1 VTTVWVLGAT
11 GRGGRAI
18 AQALAASGT
27 DVVLV
32 GRDQGKL
39 DELAH
44 FLASSTRTE
53 VAFGAAELAALIV
66 DQTPTVVVNTVGPF
80 TDTTLPLARA
90 SLAAGSHYIDLANEL
105 DPVRELLELD
115 PVARD
120 RGVTAVTGA
129 GFGVLATEA
138 LALELRG
145 GREPAARARVAALP
159 AVESLGPTVLASLID
174 AVASGGRRY
183 RDGRLVRHRLGAES
197 ESIPLPGLPPRPAV
211 GVPTGELEAASRGS
225 GAGDVLAYSSEVPS
239 GRIVRALLPG
249 VSAVLAVEPIRARL
263 KGLARRLRLTLPVT
277 PGTASWAYARLEWAD
292 GTRREAWLSTGEAYH
307 FTARVVALIA
317 IRLRDGSA
325 PPGAYT
331 PGALFG
337 ADLARQAGGKI
348 ITEPA
353 IPVSS

>member
-1 VTTVWVLGAT
+1 MTTVWVLGAT

-138 LALELRG
+138 LTLELRG

-292 GTRREAWLSTGEAYH
+292 GTHREAWLSTGEAYH